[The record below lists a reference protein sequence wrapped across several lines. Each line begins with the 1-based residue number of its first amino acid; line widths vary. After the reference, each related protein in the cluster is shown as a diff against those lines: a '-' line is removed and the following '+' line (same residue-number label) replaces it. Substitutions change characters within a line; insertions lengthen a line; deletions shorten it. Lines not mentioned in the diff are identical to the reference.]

1 MLDPKPR
8 LIDLGDGMIPSSVI
22 SPSWG
27 AYEGAGKLARRGARM
42 MDLGDG
48 INATVTSPTEPVM
61 VFPSVADLT
70 NGPLSPVS
78 LNAGTIDVWSGSLEG
93 NPTVQQR
100 CHGWLSEEERAR
112 AARFVRVQD
121 QMAFTLARGG
131 LRAVLARYVGVEPA
145 EIQIT
150 IGPTGKPALL
160 CQQGGPQLRFNL
172 SHSHGRMVISVA
184 RGREVGI
191 DLEQVRDDR
200 QPLKLA
206 ERFYTPAEYE
216 WIKSRPSCDQAAQFF
231 RLWVAKEACV
241 KAQGTGIASIQHCE
255 IVASSS
261 GSRASVRLPGT
272 SAMQPGWTIQWLN
285 CGSGWQGAV
294 AANGHDWSI
303 RVYDSAG
310 V

>member
-1 MLDPKPR
+1 M
-8 LIDLGDGMIPSSVI
+8 
-22 SPSWG
+22 
-27 AYEGAGKLARRGARM
+27 A
-42 MDLGDG
+42 
-48 INATVTSPTEPVM
+48 
-61 VFPSVADLT
+61 FPSVADLT

-93 NPTVQQR
+93 SAIVQQR
-100 CHGWLSEEERAR
+100 CHAWLSEEECAR
-112 AARFVRVQD
+112 AARFVHVQD
-121 QMAFTLARGG
+121 RMTFTLARGS

-145 EIQIT
+145 EIQMT
-150 IGPTGKPALL
+150 IAPTGKPALL
-160 CQQGGPQLRFNL
+160 CQQGGPQLCFNL
-172 SHSHGRMVISVA
+172 SHAHGRMLIAVA
-184 RGREVGI
+184 KDREVGI
-191 DLEQVRDDR
+191 DLEYVREDR

-216 WIKSRPSCDQAAQFF
+216 WIKSWPANDQAAQFY

-241 KAQGTGIASIQHCE
+241 KAQGTGIVSIQHCE

-261 GSRASVRLPGT
+261 GIRASVRLPAA
-272 SAMQPGWTIQWLN
+272 SAMQRGWTIHWLD

-303 RVYDSAG
+303 RVHDSVG